1 MNYTTLFGL
10 VKSYVENDFP
20 NQEWTD
26 TAGTGTATVSGTSQI
41 NTFIY
46 QAEQRIFNSVQLPD
60 FRKNVTGQ
68 CTTGNKYL
76 NVPSD
81 WLATFS
87 LAAIDPVT
95 GAQSYLL
102 NKDVEFIREAYP
114 IPTSTGTPAY
124 YAIFDDTTFI
134 VGPTPNADY
143 NMELHYFYYPIS
155 IVNSASGTSWL
166 GDNFDEVL
174 LYGALLEAYT
184 FMKGEPDI
192 IAQYQKRY
200 DEGMMLLKQLGEGK
214 NRQDTYRTM
223 QARIPVR

>member
-10 VKSYVENDFP
+10 IKSYVENDFP
-20 NQEWTD
+20 NQDWTD
-26 TAGTGTATVSGTSQI
+26 TAGTGTSTISGTAQI

-60 FRKNVTGQ
+60 LRKNVTGQ

-102 NKDVEFIREAYP
+102 NKDVEYIRECYP
-114 IPTSTGTPAY
+114 VPTATGLPKY

-134 VGPTPNADY
+134 VGPTPDVDY

-166 GDNFDEVL
+166 GDNFDSVL
-174 LYGALLEAYT
+174 LYGSLLEAYT
-184 FMKGEPDI
+184 FMKGEPDVI
-192 IAQYQKRY
+192 QNYMARY
-200 DEGMMLLKQLGEGK
+200 NESLMMLKQLGEGK
-214 NRQDTYRTM
+214 NRQDTYRTT

>member
-10 VKSYVENDFP
+10 IKSYVENDFP
-20 NQEWTD
+20 NQDWTN
-26 TAGTGTATVSGTSQI
+26 TAGTGTATTSGTAQI

-60 FRKNVTGQ
+60 LRKNVTGQ
-68 CTTGNKYL
+68 CTTNNKYL

-102 NKDVEFIREAYP
+102 NKDVEFIRECYP
-114 IPTSTGTPAY
+114 VPTVTGLPKY

-134 VGPTPNADY
+134 LGPTPDVDY

-155 IVNSASGTSWL
+155 IVNSPSGTSWL
-166 GDNFDEVL
+166 GDNFDSVL
-174 LYGALLEAYT
+174 LYGSLLEAYT
-184 FMKGEPDI
+184 FMKGEPDVI
-192 IAQYQKRY
+192 QNYMARY
-200 DEGMMLLKQLGEGK
+200 NEALMMLKQLGEGK

>member
-1 MNYTTLFGL
+1 MNYQQLFETI
-10 VKSYVENDFP
+10 KSYTENDFP
-20 NQEWTD
+20 NQDWTSP
-26 TAGTGTATVSGTSQI
+26 AGNSTVTLTQKEQI
-41 NTFIY
+41 DTFIY

-68 CTTGNKYL
+68 STTGNRFL

-102 NKDVEFIREAYP
+102 NKDVEFIRECYP
-114 IPTSTGTPAY
+114 VPTVTGLPKY

-134 VGPTPNADY
+134 LGPTPDVDY

-155 IVNSASGTSWL
+155 IVNSPSGTSWL
-166 GDNFDEVL
+166 GDNFDSVL
-174 LYGALLEAYT
+174 LYGSLLEAYT
-184 FMKGEPDI
+184 FMKGEPDVI
-192 IAQYQKRY
+192 QNYMARY
-200 DEGMMLLKQLGEGK
+200 NEALMMLKQLGEGK

>member
-1 MNYTTLFGL
+1 MNYTTLFETIKG
-10 VKSYVENDFP
+10 YVENDFP
-20 NQEWTD
+20 NQDWTSS
-26 TAGTGTATVSGTSQI
+26 AGSGTVTLTGTEQI

-68 CTTGNKYL
+68 STTGNRFL

-102 NKDVEFIREAYP
+102 NKDVEFIRECYP
-114 IPTSTGTPAY
+114 VPTVTGLPKY

-134 VGPTPNADY
+134 VGPTPDVDY

-155 IVNSASGTSWL
+155 IVNSPSGTSWL
-166 GDNFDEVL
+166 GDNFDSVL
-174 LYGALLEAYT
+174 LYGSLLEAYT
-184 FMKGEPDI
+184 FMKGEADVI
-192 IAQYQKRY
+192 QNYMARY
-200 DEGMMLLKQLGEGK
+200 NEALMMLKQLGEGK
-214 NRQDTYRTM
+214 NRQDTYRTL
-223 QARIPVR
+223 QARVQVR

>member
-10 VKSYVENDFP
+10 IKSYVENDFP
-20 NQEWTD
+20 NQDWTD
-26 TAGTGTATVSGTSQI
+26 TAGTGTATTSGTTQI

-46 QAEQRIFNSVQLPD
+46 QAEQRIFNSVQLPNL
-60 FRKNVTGQ
+60 RKNVTGQ
-68 CTTGNKYL
+68 ATTGNKYL

-87 LAAIDPVT
+87 LAAIDPAT

-102 NKDVEFIREAYP
+102 NKDVEFIRQAYP
-114 IPTSTGTPAY
+114 VPTDTGTPAY

-134 VGPTPNADY
+134 LGPTPNADY

-166 GDNFDEVL
+166 GDNFDQVL
-174 LYGALLEAYT
+174 LYGSLLEAYT
-184 FMKGEPDI
+184 FMKGEADVI
-192 IAQYQKRY
+192 QNYMGRY
-200 DEGMMLLKQLGEGK
+200 NESLMMLKQLGEGK
-214 NRQDTYRTM
+214 NRQDTYRTL
-223 QARIPVR
+223 QARIAVR

>member
-10 VKSYVENDFP
+10 IKSYVENDFP
-20 NQEWTD
+20 NQDWTN
-26 TAGTGTATVSGTSQI
+26 TAGTGTATTSGAAQI

-60 FRKNVTGQ
+60 LRKNVTGQ
-68 CTTGNKYL
+68 STTGNKYL

-102 NKDVEFIREAYP
+102 NKDVEFIRECYP
-114 IPTSTGTPAY
+114 VPTVTGLPKY

-134 VGPTPNADY
+134 LGPTPDVDY

-155 IVNSASGTSWL
+155 IVNSPSGTSWL
-166 GDNFDEVL
+166 GDNFDSVL
-174 LYGALLEAYT
+174 LYGSLLEAYT
-184 FMKGEPDI
+184 FMKGEPDVI
-192 IAQYQKRY
+192 QNYMARY
-200 DEGMMLLKQLGEGK
+200 NEALMMLKQLGEGK

-223 QARIPVR
+223 QARIQVR

>member
-1 MNYTTLFGL
+1 MNYTTLFETIKG
-10 VKSYVENDFP
+10 YVENDFP
-20 NQEWTD
+20 NQDWTSS
-26 TAGTGTATVSGTSQI
+26 AGSGTVTLTGTEQI

-68 CTTGNKYL
+68 STTGNRFL

-102 NKDVEFIREAYP
+102 NKDVEFIRECYP
-114 IPTSTGTPAY
+114 VPTVTGLPKY

-134 VGPTPNADY
+134 VGPTPDVDY

-155 IVNSASGTSWL
+155 IVNSPSGTSWL
-166 GDNFDEVL
+166 GDNFDSVL
-174 LYGALLEAYT
+174 LYGSLLEAYT
-184 FMKGEPDI
+184 FMKGEPDVI
-192 IAQYQKRY
+192 QNYMARYNEALAQ
-200 DEGMMLLKQLGEGK
+200 LKQLGEGK
-214 NRQDTYRTM
+214 NRQDTYRTT
-223 QARIPVR
+223 QARIPVQ

>member
-10 VKSYVENDFP
+10 IKSYVENDFP
-20 NQEWTD
+20 NQDWTD
-26 TAGTGTATVSGTSQI
+26 TAGTGTATVNGTDHI

-102 NKDVEFIREAYP
+102 NKDVEYIRECYP
-114 IPTSTGTPAY
+114 VPTVTGVPKY

-134 VGPTPNADY
+134 VGPTPDVDY

-155 IVNSASGTSWL
+155 IVNSSSGTSWL
-166 GDNFDEVL
+166 GDNFDSVL
-174 LYGALLEAYT
+174 LYGSLLEAYT
-184 FMKGEPDI
+184 FMKGEADVI
-192 IAQYQKRY
+192 QNYMARY
-200 DEGMMLLKQLGEGK
+200 NEALMMLKQLGEGK

>member
-1 MNYTTLFGL
+1 MNYTTLFETI
-10 VKSYVENDFP
+10 KSYVENDFP
-20 NQEWTD
+20 DQSWTD
-26 TAGTGTATVSGTSQI
+26 SAGTGTATMTGTEQI

-102 NKDVEFIREAYP
+102 NKDVEFIRECYP
-114 IPTSTGTPAY
+114 VPTVTGVPKY

-134 VGPTPNADY
+134 VGPTPDVDY

-155 IVNSASGTSWL
+155 IVNSPSGTSWL
-166 GDNFDEVL
+166 GDNFDSVL
-174 LYGALLEAYT
+174 LYGSLLEAYT
-184 FMKGEPDI
+184 FMKGEADVI
-192 IAQYQKRY
+192 QNYMARY
-200 DEGMMLLKQLGEGK
+200 NEALMMLKQLGEGK

>member
-1 MNYTTLFGL
+1 MNYSTLFETIKG
-10 VKSYVENDFP
+10 YVENDFP
-20 NQEWTD
+20 NQDWTNP
-26 TAGTGTATVSGTSQI
+26 AGNGTVTLTQKEQI
-41 NTFIY
+41 DTFIY

-60 FRKNVTGQ
+60 LRKNVTGQ
-68 CTTGNKYL
+68 ATTGNKYL

-102 NKDVEFIREAYP
+102 NKDVEFIRECYP
-114 IPTSTGTPAY
+114 VPTVIGLPKY

-134 VGPTPNADY
+134 LGPTPDVDY

-155 IVNSASGTSWL
+155 IVNSPSGTSWL
-166 GDNFDEVL
+166 GDNFDSVL
-174 LYGALLEAYT
+174 LYGSLLEAYT
-184 FMKGEPDI
+184 FMKGEPDVI
-192 IAQYQKRY
+192 QNYMARY
-200 DEGMMLLKQLGEGK
+200 NEALMMLKQLGEGK

>member
-10 VKSYVENDFP
+10 IKSYVENDFP
-20 NQEWTD
+20 NQDWTN
-26 TAGTGTATVSGTSQI
+26 TAGTGTATTSGAAQI

-60 FRKNVTGQ
+60 LRKNVTGQ
-68 CTTGNKYL
+68 ATTGNRFL

-102 NKDVEFIREAYP
+102 NKDVEFIRECYP
-114 IPTSTGTPAY
+114 VPTVTGLPKY

-134 VGPTPNADY
+134 LGPTPDVDY

-155 IVNSASGTSWL
+155 IVNSPSGTSWL
-166 GDNFDEVL
+166 GDNFDSVL
-174 LYGALLEAYT
+174 LYGSLLEAYT
-184 FMKGEPDI
+184 FMKGEADVI
-192 IAQYQKRY
+192 QNYMARY
-200 DEGMMLLKQLGEGK
+200 NEALMMLKQLGEGK

-223 QARIPVR
+223 QARIQVR

>member
-1 MNYTTLFGL
+1 MNYTQLFETIKG
-10 VKSYVENDFP
+10 YVENDFP
-20 NQEWTD
+20 NQDWTSS
-26 TAGTGTATVSGTSQI
+26 AGSGTVTLTGTEQI

-46 QAEQRIFNSVQLPD
+46 QAEQRIFNSVQLPN

-68 CTTGNKYL
+68 ATTGNRFL

-114 IPTSTGTPAY
+114 TPTATGLPAH
-124 YAIFDDTTFI
+124 YAIFDSTTFI
-134 VGPTPNADY
+134 LGPTPNADY

-155 IVNSASGTSWL
+155 IVNSPSGTSWL
-166 GDNFDEVL
+166 GDNFDSVL
-174 LYGALLEAYT
+174 LYGSLLEAYT
-184 FMKGEPDI
+184 FMKGEADVI
-192 IAQYQKRY
+192 QNYMARY
-200 DEGMMLLKQLGEGK
+200 TDAMMQLKQLGEGK

>member
-10 VKSYVENDFP
+10 IKSYVENDFP
-20 NQEWTD
+20 DQNWTD
-26 TAGTGTATVSGTSQI
+26 TAGTGTSTISGTAQI

-102 NKDVEFIREAYP
+102 NKDVEYIRECYP
-114 IPTSTGTPAY
+114 VPTVTGVPKY

-134 VGPTPNADY
+134 VGPTPDVDY

-155 IVNSASGTSWL
+155 IVNSSSGTSWL
-166 GDNFDEVL
+166 GDNFDSVL
-174 LYGALLEAYT
+174 LYGSLLEAYT
-184 FMKGEPDI
+184 FMKGEADVI
-192 IAQYQKRY
+192 QNYMARY
-200 DEGMMLLKQLGEGK
+200 NEALMMLKQLGEGK

>member
-1 MNYTTLFGL
+1 MNYTSLFGL
-10 VKSYVENDFP
+10 IKSYVENDFP
-20 NQEWTD
+20 NQDWTD
-26 TAGTGTATVSGTSQI
+26 TAGTGTSTISGTAQI

-60 FRKNVTGQ
+60 LRKNVTGQ
-68 CTTGNKYL
+68 CTTGNRFL

-87 LAAIDPVT
+87 LASIDPVT

-102 NKDVEFIREAYP
+102 NKDVEFIRECYP
-114 IPTSTGTPAY
+114 VPTVTGLPKY

-134 VGPTPNADY
+134 VGPTPDVDY

-155 IVNSASGTSWL
+155 IVNSPSGTSWL
-166 GDNFDEVL
+166 GDNFDSVL
-174 LYGALLEAYT
+174 LYGSLLEAYT
-184 FMKGEPDI
+184 FMKGETDVI
-192 IAQYQKRY
+192 QNYMARY
-200 DEGMMLLKQLGEGK
+200 NEALMMLKQLGEGK

>member
-1 MNYTTLFGL
+1 MNYTTLFETIKG
-10 VKSYVENDFP
+10 YVENDFP
-20 NQEWTD
+20 NQDWTSS
-26 TAGTGTATVSGTSQI
+26 AGSGTVTLTGTEQI

-68 CTTGNKYL
+68 STTGNRFL

-102 NKDVEFIREAYP
+102 NKDVEFIRECYP
-114 IPTSTGTPAY
+114 VPTVTGLPKY

-134 VGPTPNADY
+134 VGPTPDVDY

-155 IVNSASGTSWL
+155 IVNSPSGTSWL
-166 GDNFDEVL
+166 GDNFDSVL
-174 LYGALLEAYT
+174 LYGSLLEAYT
-184 FMKGEPDI
+184 FMKGEADVI
-192 IAQYQKRY
+192 QNYMARY
-200 DEGMMLLKQLGEGK
+200 NEALMMLKQLGEGK
-214 NRQDTYRTM
+214 DRQDTYRTV
-223 QARIPVR
+223 QARVPVR

>member
-10 VKSYVENDFP
+10 IKSYVENDFP
-20 NQEWTD
+20 NQDWTD
-26 TAGTGTATVSGTSQI
+26 TAGTGTATVSGTTQI

-102 NKDVEFIREAYP
+102 NKDVEYIRECYP
-114 IPTSTGTPAY
+114 VPTVTGVPKY

-134 VGPTPNADY
+134 VGPTPDVDY

-166 GDNFDEVL
+166 GDNFDSVL
-174 LYGALLEAYT
+174 LYGSLLEAYT
-184 FMKGEPDI
+184 FMKGEADVI
-192 IAQYQKRY
+192 QNYMARY
-200 DEGMMLLKQLGEGK
+200 NEALMMLKQLGEGK

>member
-1 MNYTTLFGL
+1 MNYATLFETIKG
-10 VKSYVENDFP
+10 YVENDFP
-20 NQEWTD
+20 NQDWTSS
-26 TAGTGTATVSGTSQI
+26 AGNGTVTLTGTEQI

-60 FRKNVTGQ
+60 LRKNVTGQ
-68 CTTGNKYL
+68 ATTGNKYL

-102 NKDVEFIREAYP
+102 NKDVEFIRECYP
-114 IPTSTGTPAY
+114 VPTVTGLPKY

-134 VGPTPNADY
+134 VGPTPDVDY

-155 IVNSASGTSWL
+155 IVNSPSGTSWL
-166 GDNFDEVL
+166 GDNFDSVL
-174 LYGALLEAYT
+174 LYGSLLEAYT
-184 FMKGEPDI
+184 FMKGEADVI
-192 IAQYQKRY
+192 QNYMARY
-200 DEGMMLLKQLGEGK
+200 NEALMMLKQLGEGK
-214 NRQDTYRTM
+214 NRQDTYRTT